1 VSLTLTILDLQARV
15 KSLEARLEALAR
27 QPSPPAR
34 SAPDGRPSRK
44 SKRKRKSQ

>member
-27 QPSPPAR
+27 QASQPAR
-34 SAPDGRPSRK
+34 SAPADRVSRK
-44 SKRKRKSQ
+44 QKRKRKSQ